1 MQEPMA
7 HRVLVI
13 VPTYNERENLPRFLE
28 ELLAL
33 PLHLQVLVVDDN
45 SPDGTGRLAEELS
58 RKEPRLQVLH
68 RPRKMGLGSAYREGF
83 AWALQRDFDR
93 VVEMDADFS
102 HDPRALPKLI
112 AASDEVDLVIGS
124 RYVSGGGTV
133 GWGALRRF
141 ISQGGCLYA
150 RLILGTPIRDL
161 TGGFKCFRRRVLEA
175 IDLGEVASEGYSFQ
189 IEMNY
194 RVLKG
199 GFSVKEIPILFTD
212 RRVGKSKMSWRIFWE
227 GIRRVWWMRRAI
239 G

>member
-45 SPDGTGRLAEELS
+45 SPDGSGRLAEELS
-58 RKEPRLQVLH
+58 GKEPRLQVLH
-68 RPRKMGLGSAYREGF
+68 RPGKMGLGSAYREGF

-112 AASDEVDLVIGS
+112 AASDEADLVIGS
-124 RYVSGGGTV
+124 RYVSGGGTA
-133 GWGALRRF
+133 GWGPLRRF

-150 RLILGTPIRDL
+150 RLILGISIRDL
-161 TGGFKCFRRRVLEA
+161 TGGFKCFQRRVLEA

-227 GIRRVWWMRRAI
+227 GIRKVWWMRRTI